1 MYRKGNSLK
10 LFKGSARKI
19 LAVIMCISLVMGMS
33 VCLTGCNFFTGLS
46 KGFKASQK
54 LLSKSELARIVV
66 VAISDER
73 NVSDAFS
80 KIPESQLD
88 GLSYSVF
95 AEYCSVL
102 RKNSQVHGTPDSFR
116 FLTESE
122 KNVYFNE
129 IDSDAGEQY
138 KTIDV

>member
-1 MYRKGNSLK
+1 MNRKGDSMK
-10 LFKGSARKI
+10 LFKGSARRI
-19 LAVIMCISLVMGMS
+19 LAVIMCISMVFGMS

-46 KGFKASQK
+46 KGFKTSQK
-54 LLSKSELARIVV
+54 ELSKAELARIVV

-102 RKNSQVHGTPDSFR
+102 RSGRIHRSTARLILS
-116 FLTESE
+116 S
-122 KNVYFNE
+122 
-129 IDSDAGEQY
+129 S
-138 KTIDV
+138 